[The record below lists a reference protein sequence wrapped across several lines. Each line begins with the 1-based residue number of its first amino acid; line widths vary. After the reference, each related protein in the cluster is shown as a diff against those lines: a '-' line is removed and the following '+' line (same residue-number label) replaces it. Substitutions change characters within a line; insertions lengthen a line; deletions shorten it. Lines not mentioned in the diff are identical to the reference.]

1 MRIFEVRGNF
11 GELSQR
17 SLEVF
22 DDLGGDDVGIGK
34 ISAVFEA
41 SSRAEAGE
49 GGSSFNRA
57 A

>member
-1 MRIFEVRGNF
+1 LGKRG
-11 GELSQR
+11 
-17 SLEVF
+17 LEVF
-22 DDLGGDDVGIGK
+22 DNFLRDNGGIGK